1 VIARLVLASLRRR
14 PRQLALILAAVLV
27 AAATVATLAA
37 FSVRAETRLGAGLAA
52 FGPNLVVRPQVGGAP
67 ALPPGAAARV
77 RQIPGVLSVS
87 VPAAADGG
95 PASASDLGGAGGAG
109 GPSQPGGP
117 SGPTGL
123 IGPSGQPVRLDVR
136 AEPARLPAVAKA
148 IEERVEGVEATPLL
162 KTSASDARTIRRLT
176 LLLAAVSGVAFL
188 LALLSVGAAT
198 AALVGERRVEVGLM
212 LALGYSGR
220 RVGGMLAAELLA
232 VALVAALTGEL
243 LGEIAASG
251 LERRLLGG
259 AGGMMLTWN
268 GLAGAAAVA
277 VLVVAASLA
286 VALRRIER
294 LDAAVVLRGE

>member
-1 VIARLVLASLRRR
+1 VIARLVLASLGRR

-52 FGPNLVVRPQVGGAP
+52 FGPNLVVRPQVGGPP
-67 ALPPGAAARV
+67 ALLPGAAARV

-87 VPAAADGG
+87 VPQAGDGG
-95 PASASDLGGAGGAG
+95 PG
-109 GPSQPGGP
+109 
-117 SGPTGL
+117 
-123 IGPSGQPVRLDVR
+123 GQPARLDVR
-136 AEPARLPAVAKA
+136 AEPARLAAVARA
-148 IEERVEGVEATPLL
+148 IEERLEGVEATPLL

-176 LLLAAVSGVAFL
+176 LVLAAVSGVAFL

-232 VALVAALTGEL
+232 VALVAALSGEL

-259 AGGMMLTWN
+259 AGGLMLTWN

>member
-1 VIARLVLASLRRR
+1 M
-14 PRQLALILAAVLV
+14 LV

-67 ALPPGAAARV
+67 ALPPGAAARA

-95 PASASDLGGAGGAG
+95 PG
-109 GPSQPGGP
+109 
-117 SGPTGL
+117 GPTGPM
-123 IGPSGQPVRLDVR
+123 GPSGQPARLDVR
-136 AEPARLPAVAKA
+136 AEPARLAAVARA

-176 LLLAAVSGVAFL
+176 LVLAAVSGVAFL

-232 VALVAALTGEL
+232 AALVAALTGEL

-259 AGGMMLTWN
+259 AGGLMLTWN

>member
-87 VPAAADGG
+87 VPAAAGG
-95 PASASDLGGAGGAG
+95 GLGYVSGRG
-109 GPSQPGGP
+109 SPGG
-117 SGPTGL
+117 L
-123 IGPSGQPVRLDVR
+123 GQPVRLDVR
-136 AEPARLPAVAKA
+136 AEPARLAAVASA

-176 LLLAAVSGVAFL
+176 LVLAAVSGVAFL

-259 AGGMMLTWN
+259 AGGLMLTWN

>member
-1 VIARLVLASLRRR
+1 MIARLVLASLRRR

-87 VPAAADGG
+87 VPATGDGG
-95 PASASDLGGAGGAG
+95 RLWVGGLGYVSGKG
-109 GPSQPGGP
+109 SPGG
-117 SGPTGL
+117 L
-123 IGPSGQPVRLDVR
+123 GQPVRLDVR
-136 AEPARLPAVAKA
+136 AEPARLPAVARA

-176 LLLAAVSGVAFL
+176 LVLAAVSGVAFL

-232 VALVAALTGEL
+232 VALVAALAGEL
-243 LGEIAASG
+243 LGEVAASG

-259 AGGMMLTWN
+259 AGGLMLTWN

>member
-1 VIARLVLASLRRR
+1 MIARLVLASLRRR

-52 FGPNLVVRPQVGGAP
+52 FGPNLVVRPEVGGAP
-67 ALPPGAAARV
+67 ALPPGAAARA

-87 VPAAADGG
+87 VPAAA
-95 PASASDLGGAGGAG
+95 AG
-109 GPSQPGGP
+109 GPGA
-117 SGPTGL
+117 
-123 IGPSGQPVRLDVR
+123 QPVRLDVR
-136 AEPARLPAVAKA
+136 VEPARLQAVAKA
-148 IEERVEGVEATPLL
+148 IEEQVEGVEATPLL

-176 LLLAAVSGVAFL
+176 LVLAAVSGVAFL

-232 VALVAALTGEL
+232 AALVAALTGEL

-259 AGGMMLTWN
+259 AGGLMLTWN

>member
-77 RQIPGVLSVS
+77 RQVPGVLSVS
-87 VPAAADGG
+87 VPQ
-95 PASASDLGGAGGAG
+95 PA
-109 GPSQPGGP
+109 
-117 SGPTGL
+117 
-123 IGPSGQPVRLDVR
+123 RLDVR
-136 AEPARLPAVAKA
+136 AEPARLAAVAKA

-232 VALVAALTGEL
+232 AALVAALSGEL

-259 AGGMMLTWN
+259 PGGLMLTWN
-268 GLAGAAAVA
+268 GLAGAAVVA

>member
-14 PRQLALILAAVLV
+14 PRQLALIVAAVLV
-27 AAATVATLAA
+27 AAATVATLAG
-37 FSVRAETRLGAGLAA
+37 FSERAETRLGAGLAA
-52 FGPNLVVRPQVGGAP
+52 FGPNLVVRPQVGGAS

-77 RQIPGVLSVS
+77 RQLPGVLSVS
-87 VPAAADGG
+87 APEAGGG
-95 PASASDLGGAGGAG
+95 PGSARV
-109 GPSQPGGP
+109 PGDPGRP
-117 SGPTGL
+117 SGP
-123 IGPSGQPVRLDVR
+123 PARLDVR
-136 AEPARLPAVAKA
+136 AEPARLAAVAKA
-148 IEERVEGVEATPLL
+148 IEERIEGVEATPLL

-176 LLLAAVSGVAFL
+176 LLLAAVSGVSFL

-220 RVGGMLAAELLA
+220 RVGGILAAELLA
-232 VALVAALTGEL
+232 AALVAALTGEL
-243 LGEIAASG
+243 LGEIAAGG

-259 AGGMMLTWN
+259 AGGLILTWS
-268 GLAGAAAVA
+268 GLAGAATVA
-277 VLVVAASLA
+277 VLVVGASLA

>member
-27 AAATVATLAA
+27 AAATVATLAG
-37 FSVRAETRLGAGLAA
+37 FSERAETRLGAGLAA

-67 ALPPGAAARV
+67 GLPPGAAALV
-77 RQIPGVLSVS
+77 RRIPGVLAVS
-87 VPAAADGG
+87 APAAPGPGGGDRGDADGPG
-95 PASASDLGGAGGAG
+95 SPGT
-109 GPSQPGGP
+109 QP
-117 SGPTGL
+117 T
-123 IGPSGQPVRLDVR
+123 RLDVR
-136 AEPARLPAVAKA
+136 VEPARLAAAAQA
-148 IEERVEGVEATPLL
+148 IEERIEGVEATPLL
-162 KTSASDARTIRRLT
+162 KTSASDARTIHRLT
-176 LLLAAVSGVAFL
+176 LVLAAVSGVSFL

-212 LALGYSGR
+212 MALGYSGR

-232 VALVAALTGEL
+232 AALVAALAGEL

-259 AGGMMLTWN
+259 AGGLVLTWS

-277 VLVVAASLA
+277 VLVVGASLA

-294 LDAAVVLRGE
+294 LDAALVLRGE

>member
-1 VIARLVLASLRRR
+1 
-14 PRQLALILAAVLV
+14 
-27 AAATVATLAA
+27 
-37 FSVRAETRLGAGLAA
+37 
-52 FGPNLVVRPQVGGAP
+52 
-67 ALPPGAAARV
+67 
-77 RQIPGVLSVS
+77 
-87 VPAAADGG
+87 
-95 PASASDLGGAGGAG
+95 
-109 GPSQPGGP
+109 
-117 SGPTGL
+117 
-123 IGPSGQPVRLDVR
+123 VRLDVR
-136 AEPARLPAVAKA
+136 AEPARLPAVARA

-176 LLLAAVSGVAFL
+176 LVLAAVSGVAFL

-232 VALVAALTGEL
+232 AALVAALTGEL

-259 AGGMMLTWN
+259 AGGLMLTWN